1 MPRSTWTEEDA
12 IDRPQHIR
20 EPAVRVWR
28 PPGLAGVVLM
38 SGATSS
44 YEVSSYAEY
53 VFGTVED
60 STMRVRRGRSRY
72 DVGPGDLVA
81 WDPSGSHGARTPADR
96 PWSAHI
102 AVVELAALRDLLEDP
117 DESWSG
123 PVAFP
128 EPIVADRLVVE
139 QFRRCR
145 AVLVGAAPALEQET
159 AMALWL
165 RLLVQRSGDRPRP
178 PSPRPGRD
186 RRAVGVARDVLE
198 SAPGGNV
205 SLDEL
210 AAAAGIGKFRLVR
223 SFAAEFGVPPHR
235 YHLGVRLARA
245 RRALEAG
252 RSSADAAASTGFA
265 DQSHLH
271 RHFRRS
277 TGMTPAAYARAVV
290 PPPRAP
296 ARSYKN

>member
-1 MPRSTWTEEDA
+1 MWTEGDT
-12 IDRPQHIR
+12 IDQPQHLS

-28 PPGLAGVVLM
+28 PPDLAGVVLM
-38 SGATSS
+38 SGVTSS

-53 VFGTVED
+53 VFGIVEH
-60 STMRVRRGRSRY
+60 STMTVRRGRSRY
-72 DVGPGDLVA
+72 DVGPGELVA
-81 WDPSGSHGARTPADR
+81 WDPSAAHGATTSDDR

-128 EPIVADRLVVE
+128 EPVVADRLVVE

-159 AMALWL
+159 ALALWL
-165 RLLVQRSGDRPRP
+165 RLLVQRGRGRPRSR
-178 PSPRPGRD
+178 SPRPGRD
-186 RRAVGVARDVLE
+186 PRAVRVARDVLE
-198 SAPGGNV
+198 SAPQDNV

-235 YHLGVRLARA
+235 YHLGVRLARV

-252 RSSADAAASTGFA
+252 RTPADAAASAGFA

-290 PPPRAP
+290 PSLRAS

>member
-1 MPRSTWTEEDA
+1 
-12 IDRPQHIR
+12 
-20 EPAVRVWR
+20 
-28 PPGLAGVVLM
+28 M

-53 VFGTVED
+53 VFGTVEH
-60 STMRVRRGRSRY
+60 STMTAWRGRSRY
-72 DVGPGDLVA
+72 DVGPGELVT
-81 WDPSGSHGARTPADR
+81 WDPSASHGAAMPDGRS
-96 PWSAHI
+96 WSAHV
-102 AVVELAALRDLLEDP
+102 AVVELAAVHDLLQDS

-128 EPIVADRLVVE
+128 EPVVADSVVVE

-145 AVLVGAAPALEQET
+145 GVLIGAASVLEKQTAL
-159 AMALWL
+159 ALWL
-165 RLLVQRSGDRPRP
+165 RLLVQRGRGHPRP
-178 PSPRPGRD
+178 SSSRPGRD
-186 RRAVGVARDVLE
+186 RRAVRIARDVLE
-198 SAPGGNV
+198 SVPEGNV

-223 SFAAEFGVPPHR
+223 SFSTEFGVTPHR
-235 YHLGVRLARA
+235 YQLGMRVARA

-252 RSSADAAASTGFA
+252 RTAADAAASTGFA

-277 TGMTPAAYARAVV
+277 TGMTPVAYARAVV
-290 PPPRAP
+290 PSLRTS

>member
-1 MPRSTWTEEDA
+1 
-12 IDRPQHIR
+12 
-20 EPAVRVWR
+20 
-28 PPGLAGVVLM
+28 M

-53 VFGTVED
+53 VFGIVER
-60 STMRVRRGRSRY
+60 STMTARRGRRRY
-72 DVGPGDLVA
+72 DVGPGELVA
-81 WDPSGSHGARTPADR
+81 WDPSASHGATQPADR
-96 PWSAHI
+96 SWSAHV
-102 AVVELAALRDLLEDP
+102 AVVDLAAVHDLLRDP

-128 EPIVADRLVVE
+128 EPVVADRVVVE

-145 AVLVGAAPALEQET
+145 DVLIDAASVLERET
-159 AMALWL
+159 ALALWL
-165 RLLVQRSGDRPRP
+165 RLLVQRSGGHPRP

-186 RRAVGVARDVLE
+186 RRAVRIAREVLA
-198 SAPGGNV
+198 SVPDATV

-223 SFAAEFGVPPHR
+223 SFAAEFGVTPHR
-235 YHLGVRLARA
+235 YQLGIRVARA
-245 RRALEAG
+245 RRGLEAG
-252 RSSADAAASTGFA
+252 WTVADTAASTGFA

-290 PPPRAP
+290 PSLRAP